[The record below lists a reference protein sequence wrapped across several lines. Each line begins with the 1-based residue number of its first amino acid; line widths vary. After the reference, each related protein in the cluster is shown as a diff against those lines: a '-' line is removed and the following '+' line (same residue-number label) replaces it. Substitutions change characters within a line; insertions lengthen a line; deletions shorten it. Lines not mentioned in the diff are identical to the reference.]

1 MNKIAIYNKILVKI
15 KQYDTIIIH
24 RHIRPDGDCIG
35 SQMGLKELLKAS
47 FPQKRILT
55 VGDDIPNYLSH
66 LGQNDEIKDE
76 DYQNA
81 LAMVIDTATEDRICD
96 HRYKLASYSI
106 KIDHHDD
113 SFDFADMNFID
124 PMVPATGAL
133 MVEFYL
139 ANKDQLV
146 LNKAAAEAF
155 YTAIVSDTGRFQYR
169 GVNGDVLRAAAVL
182 VDTGIDIEEI
192 YSKLYLK
199 EFAVFVLQSFVYK
212 KMKQTPNGVVY
223 IHFTQKIM
231 EKFGVS
237 IEDASGLVNVLS
249 QIKGALIWVAFIDY
263 PDGSTR
269 VRLRSRFVAIND
281 IATGYRGGGHL
292 MAAGATIYSLKEKKK
307 LLEEL
312 DLRLKEY
319 KLANPEKQ

>member
-1 MNKIAIYNKILVKI
+1 MNKIAIYNEILEKI

-35 SQMGLKELLKAS
+35 SQRGLKEILKAS
-47 FPQKRILT
+47 FPEKRIFA
-55 VGDDIPNYLSH
+55 VGDEIPNYLAH
-66 LGQNDEIKDE
+66 LGQNDEVKDE

-81 LAMVIDTATEDRICD
+81 LALIIDTATEDRICD
-96 HRYKLASYSI
+96 SRYKLAPYSI

-113 SFDFADMNFID
+113 SFDYADMNYID
-124 PMVPATGAL
+124 PTIPATGAL

-139 ANKDQLV
+139 ANKDELV
-146 LNKAAAEAF
+146 LTQKAAEAL
-155 YTAIVSDTGRFQYR
+155 YTAIVTDTGRFQYR
-169 GVNGDVLRAAAVL
+169 GVNGEVLRAAAVL

-199 EFAVFVLQSFVYK
+199 DFSVFVLQSFVYK

-231 EKFGVS
+231 EQFGVS
-237 IEDASGLVNVLS
+237 IEDASSLVNALS
-249 QIKGALIWVAFIDY
+249 QIKGSLIWVAFIDY

-269 VRLRSRFVAIND
+269 VRIRSRFVPIND

-292 MAAGATIYSLKEKKK
+292 MAAGATIYNVKEKKK

-312 DLRLKEY
+312 DLRLKEF